1 MFHNK
6 MSHKMPKPPAKVQG
20 RAKLN
25 GQVYQQLDPKILK
38 MVEFLDR
45 AIRSQDTTV
54 GVVVSAVGVLL
65 GRKVMNTTNLEQMAR
80 DVTMAMR
87 VGYHLA
93 NASREEE
100 K

>member
-1 MFHNK
+1 
-6 MSHKMPKPPAKVQG
+6 MPKPPARVQG

-54 GVVVSAVGVLL
+54 GVVVSAVGILL
-65 GRKVMNTTNLEQMAR
+65 GKKVMNVTNLEQMSR

-87 VGYHLA
+87 VGFTLA
-93 NASREEE
+93 SIDRQKAET

>member
-1 MFHNK
+1 
-6 MSHKMPKPPAKVQG
+6 MPKPPAKVHG

-25 GQVYQQLDPKILK
+25 GQVYKQLDPKIIK
-38 MVEFLDR
+38 MAEFLDR
-45 AIRSQDTTV
+45 AIRSQDPTI

-65 GRKVMNTTNLEQMAR
+65 GRKVMNATNLEQMVH
-80 DVTMAMR
+80 DVSMAMR

-93 NASREEE
+93 NASHEED

>member
-1 MFHNK
+1 
-6 MSHKMPKPPAKVQG
+6 VQG

-38 MVEFLDR
+38 MAEFLDR

-54 GVVVSAVGVLL
+54 GVVVSAVGILL
-65 GRKVMNTTNLEQMAR
+65 GKKVMNVTNLEQMSR

-87 VGYHLA
+87 VGFTLA
-93 NASREEE
+93 SIDRQKAET